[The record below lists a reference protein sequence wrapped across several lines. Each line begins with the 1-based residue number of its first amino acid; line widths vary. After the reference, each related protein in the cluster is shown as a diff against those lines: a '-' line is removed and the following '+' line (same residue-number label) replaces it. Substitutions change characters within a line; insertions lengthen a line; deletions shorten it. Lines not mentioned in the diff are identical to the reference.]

1 MTAAPPRARSRAP
14 RPLAHAL
21 GELTDSLAPR
31 TVLGRVQTV
40 WERATGP
47 AIASVARPAA
57 EREGVL
63 SVICESSVWAQEL
76 DLLSP
81 ELIAAVNSALGEDA
95 IVKLRCRT
103 G

>member
-1 MTAAPPRARSRAP
+1 MTSADGTAHSL

-21 GELTDSLAPR
+21 GDLADSLQPR
-31 TVLGRVQTV
+31 TALGRIQTA
-40 WERATGP
+40 WEPAVGP
-47 AIASVARPAA
+47 TIAAIARPVA

-63 SVICESSVWAQEL
+63 SVACESSVWAQEL
-76 DLLSP
+76 DLLSS
-81 ELIAAVNSALGEDA
+81 ELIAAINSQLGDEA